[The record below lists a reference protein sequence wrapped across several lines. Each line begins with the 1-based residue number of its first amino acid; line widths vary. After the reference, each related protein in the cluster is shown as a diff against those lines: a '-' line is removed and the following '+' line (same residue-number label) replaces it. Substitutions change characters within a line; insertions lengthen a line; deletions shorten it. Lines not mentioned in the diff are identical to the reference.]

1 MQDKSSFFYTKALQ
15 WKQQFFE
22 ALLSFRIAEVCMN
35 DNCSTKK
42 DYVDKYPADKY
53 FFWEETI
60 QKVMNTYKDKDKY
73 PVDG

>member
-1 MQDKSSFFYTKALQ
+1 MT
-15 WKQQFFE
+15 
-22 ALLSFRIAEVCMN
+22 IAQP
-35 DNCSTKK
+35 KK

-53 FFWEETI
+53 FFFWEETI

>member
-22 ALLSFRIAEVCMN
+22 ALLSFRIAEDEWQLLN
-35 DNCSTKK
+35 QRKIN
-42 DYVDKYPADKY
+42 VDKYPADKY

>member
-1 MQDKSSFFYTKALQ
+1 MT
-15 WKQQFFE
+15 
-22 ALLSFRIAEVCMN
+22 IAQP
-35 DNCSTKK
+35 KK

-53 FFWEETI
+53 FFFFWEGTI

>member
-1 MQDKSSFFYTKALQ
+1 MT
-15 WKQQFFE
+15 
-22 ALLSFRIAEVCMN
+22 IAQP
-35 DNCSTKK
+35 KK